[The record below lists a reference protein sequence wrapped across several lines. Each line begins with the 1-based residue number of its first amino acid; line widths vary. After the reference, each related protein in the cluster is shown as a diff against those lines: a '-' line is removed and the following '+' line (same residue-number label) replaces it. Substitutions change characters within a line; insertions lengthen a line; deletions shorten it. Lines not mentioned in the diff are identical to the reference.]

1 MSKISSRSFA
11 VNADQQQKIE
21 LSSVVLGIGQTMPV
35 SQATHDNLN
44 CNSNVQ
50 QGDADVSSSNKLYVQ
65 SNTAGDFKA
74 DANMQQGD
82 ADVGVSN
89 KLHCQSTA
97 ADAFL
102 VNANMQQSD
111 ADVSSSNKLHVQ
123 SDARGNFATNASLQ
137 IGGVDVSA
145 SNKVPVSLTGGGVS
159 GTQANLNNA
168 SSVVSGDTSTAVNVN
183 ASVHNIM
190 GSTTNTADDIEIQVS
205 EDNTNYYP
213 VDFTIFPP
221 MSGNFQQTV
230 ECPAK
235 YLRLKYNG
243 SGTVTATVLSV

>member
-1 MSKISSRSFA
+1 MSRVSSRSFA
-11 VNADQQQKIE
+11 VNSDLQQQIE
-21 LSSVVLGIGQTMPV
+21 VKSVDLQIGQSVPV

-44 CNSNVQ
+44 CNANIQ

-74 DANMQQGD
+74 DANIQQGD
-82 ADVGVSN
+82 VDVGVSN

-102 VNANMQQSD
+102 VNANVQQLD

-123 SDARGNFATNASLQ
+123 SDARANFAVNATIQ
-137 IGGVDVSA
+137 VGGADVSG
-145 SNKVPVSLTGGGVS
+145 SNKVPVELSTGVS

-168 SSVVSGDTSTAVNVN
+168 TVVSSATFSNAVNVN
-183 ASVHNIM
+183 ARVHNIM
-190 GSTTNTADDIEIQVS
+190 GNTTDTVNDIEIHVS

-221 MSGNFQQTV
+221 SSGNFQQTLD
-230 ECPAK
+230 CPAK
-235 YLRLKYNG
+235 YLKLKYG
-243 SGTVTATVLSV
+243 GAATVTATVLSS

>member
-1 MSKISSRSFA
+1 MSRVSSRSFA
-11 VNADQQQKIE
+11 VNSDLQQQVE
-21 LSSVVLGIGQTMPV
+21 LKSVVLGIGQSMPV

-44 CNSNVQ
+44 CNANVQ

-74 DANMQQGD
+74 DANIQQGD

-102 VNANMQQSD
+102 VNANVQQLD

-123 SDARGNFATNASLQ
+123 SDARANFATNANLQ
-137 IGGVDVSA
+137 ISGVDVSA

-159 GTQANLNNA
+159 GSQGNLNSS
-168 SSVVSGDTSTAVNVN
+168 SSVTSGSTSTAVNVN
-183 ASVHNIM
+183 AGVHTIVGN
-190 GSTTNTADDIEIQVS
+190 TTDTSNDIEIQIS

-213 VDFTIFPP
+213 MNYSIFPP
-221 MSGNFQQTV
+221 SSGNFQATV
-230 ECPAK
+230 DSPTK

-243 SGTVTATVLSV
+243 TATVTATVMSV